1 MNKMVK
7 TSIAAALLSTA
18 LFANAAEAQQKI
30 GYVNMQQVLINLP
43 QARNLEQ
50 QVQEEF
56 KDRISEIEEIEGKM
70 QALQDKAERDSKIM
84 SQREMQEM
92 SRELELLDA
101 TRQVKAKGLRED
113 MQRRGNELRD
123 QLMAEVMRNAQALAS
138 EQKYDVVLSSNSLVY
153 ANDNF
158 DLTDD
163 VLKKMTG
170 GN

>member
-56 KDRISEIEEIEGKM
+56 KGRISEIEEIEGKM

-84 SQREMQEM
+84 SQREMQDM
-92 SRELELLDA
+92 GRELELLDA

-153 ANDNF
+153 ANENF

>member
-56 KDRISEIEEIEGKM
+56 KGRISEIEEIEGKM
-70 QALQDKAERDSKIM
+70 QALQEKAERDSKIM
-84 SQREMQEM
+84 SQREMQDM
-92 SRELELLDA
+92 GRELELLDA
-101 TRQVKAKGLRED
+101 TRQVKTKGLRED

-123 QLMAEVMRNAQALAS
+123 QLMADVMRNAQALAS
-138 EQKYDVVLSSNSLVY
+138 EQQYDVVLSSNSLVY
-153 ANDNF
+153 ANENF

>member
-1 MNKMVK
+1 MVK

-56 KDRISEIEEIEGKM
+56 KGRISEIEEIEGKM

-84 SQREMQEM
+84 SQREMQDM
-92 SRELELLDA
+92 GRELELLDA

-153 ANDNF
+153 ANENF

>member
-1 MNKMVK
+1 MVK

-56 KDRISEIEEIEGKM
+56 KGRISEIEEIEGKM
-70 QALQDKAERDSKIM
+70 QALQEKAERDSKIM
-84 SQREMQEM
+84 SQREMQDM

-101 TRQVKAKGLRED
+101 TRQVKTKGLRED

-123 QLMAEVMRNAQALAS
+123 QLMAGVMRNAQALAS
-138 EQKYDVVLSSNSLVY
+138 EQQYDVVLSSNSLVY
-153 ANDNF
+153 ANENF

>member
-1 MNKMVK
+1 MNKIVK

-30 GYVNMQQVLINLP
+30 GYVNMQQVLMNLP
-43 QARNLEQ
+43 QARNLEET
-50 QVQEEF
+50 VQEEF
-56 KDRISEIEEIEGKM
+56 KSRIAEIEEIETKM
-70 QALQDKAERDSKIM
+70 KGLQDKAERDRNIM
-84 SQREMQEM
+84 SQSEMQSM
-92 SRELELLDA
+92 GRELELLDA
-101 TRQVKAKGLRED
+101 TRQVKTKGLRED

-123 QLMAEVMRNAQALAS
+123 QLMAEVVRNAQALAS
-138 EQKYDVVLSSNSLVY
+138 EQKFDVVLSANSLVY
-153 ANDNF
+153 ANESF

>member
-1 MNKMVK
+1 MNKIVK

-30 GYVNMQQVLINLP
+30 GYVNMQQVLVNLP
-43 QARNLEQ
+43 QSRNLEQ

-56 KDRISEIEEIEGKM
+56 KSRIAEVEGIGTKM
-70 QALQDKAERDSKIM
+70 QGLQEKAERDRNIL
-84 SQREMQEM
+84 SQSELQNIG
-92 SRELELLDA
+92 RELELLDA
-101 TRQVKAKGLRED
+101 TRQVKTKGLRED

-123 QLMAEVMRNAQALAS
+123 QLMSEVVRNAQAIAT
-138 EQKYDVVLSSNSLVY
+138 EQKYDVVLSASALVY
-153 ANDNF
+153 GNDSH

-170 GN
+170 GK

>member
-1 MNKMVK
+1 MNKIVK

-30 GYVNMQQVLINLP
+30 GYVNMQQVLVNLP
-43 QARNLEQ
+43 QSRNLEQ

-56 KDRISEIEEIEGKM
+56 KSRIAEVEGIGTKM
-70 QALQDKAERDSKIM
+70 QGLQEKAERDRNIL
-84 SQREMQEM
+84 SQSEMQNIG
-92 SRELELLDA
+92 RELELLDA
-101 TRQVKAKGLRED
+101 TRQVKTKGLRED

-123 QLMAEVMRNAQALAS
+123 QLMSEVVRNAQAIAT
-138 EQKYDVVLSSNSLVY
+138 EQKYDVVLSASALVY
-153 ANDNF
+153 GNDSH

-170 GN
+170 GK

>member
-1 MNKMVK
+1 MNKIVK

-30 GYVNMQQVLINLP
+30 GYVNMQQVLVNLP
-43 QARNLEQ
+43 QSRSLEQ

-56 KDRISEIEEIEGKM
+56 KSRIAEIEEIETKM
-70 QALQDKAERDSKIM
+70 QSLQEKAERDRSVM
-84 SQREMQEM
+84 SGSEMQ
-92 SRELELLDA
+92 SIARELELLDA
-101 TRQVKAKGLRED
+101 TRQVKTKGLRED

-123 QLMAEVMRNAQALAS
+123 QLMAEILRNAQSVAG
-138 EQKYDVVLSSNSLVY
+138 EQSYDVVLSANSLVY
-153 ANDNF
+153 ANESH